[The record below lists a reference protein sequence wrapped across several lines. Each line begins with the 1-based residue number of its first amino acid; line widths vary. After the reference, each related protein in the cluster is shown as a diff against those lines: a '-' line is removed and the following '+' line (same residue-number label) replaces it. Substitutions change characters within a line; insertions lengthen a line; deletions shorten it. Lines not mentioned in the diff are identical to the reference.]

1 MKVSGGMS
9 PVIAVDR
16 LGRRPLHS
24 QIYDGYRAGILSGR
38 LTAGQQVPSTRALGA
53 ELGISRIPVLEAYSQ
68 LLAEGYFEA
77 RPGAGTFVSCSLPD
91 EMPGQFGDSLPP
103 DGGSRSLS
111 RRAASAVWRARGP
124 WLQNSGAFSV
134 GQLAF
139 DHFPFQ
145 VWSTLVARQARK
157 VSSNLMN
164 YSDALGYPEFRATV
178 AHYLRTTRG
187 VQCDSHQI
195 MIVSGSQQALD
206 ICAHVLTDP
215 GDSVWIEEPG
225 YEPLRRILAMADCR
239 PVAVRVDG
247 EGLVVAA
254 GFKQSPQARA
264 AFVTPSHQF
273 PLGAV
278 MTVSRRL
285 QLLDWAH
292 KANAWIVEDDY
303 DSEYRYESMPIPS
316 LQGLDRGSRVIYI
329 GTFSKTLFP
338 SLRLGYMVI
347 PLDLVERFAAVRR
360 ARDICAPH
368 FFQAALKE
376 FIEQGHYAR
385 HIRRT
390 RLLYKERRSTLVE
403 ALQRTFGSRL
413 QILGVSAGMHLVVTL
428 PPGLDDIQISLRAA
442 EAKLWLWPLST
453 TYARKSV
460 RHGFILGFGSTSLA
474 GITNGVSRLRDLLV
488 QDNNWSS

>member
-1 MKVSGGMS
+1 MKSSGGIS
-9 PVIAVDR
+9 PVIGVDR
-16 LGRRPLHS
+16 RGRTPLHS
-24 QIYDGYRAGILSGR
+24 QIYDAYRASILSGK
-38 LTAGQQVPSTRALGA
+38 LTAGQQVPSTRALCA

-68 LLAEGYFEA
+68 LLAEGYFETQA
-77 RPGAGTFVSCSLPD
+77 GAGTFVSCSLPD
-91 EMPGQFGDSLPP
+91 EIPGELGNSRPA
-103 DGGSRSLS
+103 DGGSRILS

-124 WLQNSGAFSV
+124 WVHNSGAFSV

-139 DHFPFQ
+139 DHFPFR
-145 VWSTLVARQARK
+145 VWSRLVARHARK
-157 VSSNLMN
+157 VSSNSMN
-164 YSDALGYPEFRATV
+164 YSDSLGYLEFRAAI
-178 AHYLRTTRG
+178 AHYLRTARG
-187 VQCDSHQI
+187 VHCDSHQI
-195 MIVSGSQQALD
+195 MVISGSQQALD
-206 ICAHVLTDP
+206 LCAHVLTDP

-239 PVAVRVDG
+239 PVPVRVDE

-254 GFKQSPQARA
+254 GLKRAPQARA
-264 AFVTPSHQF
+264 VYVTPSHQF

-278 MTVSRRL
+278 MTASRRL

-292 KANAWIVEDDY
+292 KANAWIIEDDY

-347 PLDLVERFAAVRR
+347 PSDLVDRFAAVRR

-368 FFQAALKE
+368 FFQAALTE

-385 HIRRT
+385 HIRKT

-403 ALQRTFGSRL
+403 ALRRAFDSRL
-413 QILGVSAGMHLVVTL
+413 QILGANAGMHLVVTL
-428 PPGLDDIQISLRAA
+428 PPGLDDDIQISLRAA
-442 EAKLWLWPLST
+442 ESKLWLWPLST
-453 TYARKSV
+453 TYAGKSV
-460 RHGFILGFGSTSLA
+460 RQGFILGFGSTSLA
-474 GITNGVSRLRDLLV
+474 GITKGVSRLRDLLV
-488 QDNNWSS
+488 QDDNWS

>member
-1 MKVSGGMS
+1 MKGSGGIS
-9 PVIAVDR
+9 PVIALDR
-16 LGRRPLHS
+16 QGRRSLHS
-24 QIYDGYRAGILSGR
+24 QIYDAYRASILSGK
-38 LTAGQQVPSTRALGA
+38 LTTGQQVPSTRALSA

-68 LLAEGYFEA
+68 LLAEGYFETQ
-77 RPGAGTFVSCSLPD
+77 RGAGTFVSCSLPD
-91 EMPGQFGDSLPP
+91 EIPAQFGDSRPA
-103 DGGSRSLS
+103 DGGSRRVS
-111 RRAASAVWRARGP
+111 RRAASAVWRTRGP
-124 WLQNSGAFSV
+124 WVQSSGAFSV

-139 DHFPFQ
+139 DHFPFR

-157 VSSNLMN
+157 VSSNSMN
-164 YSDALGYPEFRATV
+164 YGDTLGDLQFRAAI
-178 AHYLRTTRG
+178 AHYIRTARG
-187 VQCDSHQI
+187 VHCDPQQI

-215 GDSVWIEEPG
+215 GDAVWIEEPG
-225 YEPLRRILAMADCR
+225 YEHLRRILAMAGCQTV
-239 PVAVRVDG
+239 PVRVDA

-254 GFKQSPQARA
+254 GLKRSPHARA
-264 AFVTPSHQF
+264 VYVTPSHQF

-292 KANAWIVEDDY
+292 RSNGWIVEDDY

-347 PLDLVERFAAVRR
+347 PLDLVDRFAAVRR
-360 ARDICAPH
+360 ARDICAPY
-368 FFQAALKE
+368 FFQAALKD

-385 HIRRT
+385 HIRKT

-403 ALQRTFGSRL
+403 ALRRAFDSRL
-413 QILGVSAGMHLVVTL
+413 QILGVDAGMHLVATL
-428 PPGLDDIQISLRAA
+428 PPGLDDIQLSLRAA

-453 TYARKSV
+453 TYAGKSV
-460 RHGFILGFGSTSLA
+460 RQGFILGFGSTSLA
-474 GITNGVSRLRDLLV
+474 GITKGVSRLRDLLLE
-488 QDNNWSS
+488 DGNWPK

>member
-1 MKVSGGMS
+1 MKSSGGIS
-9 PVIAVDR
+9 PVMAVDR
-16 LGRRPLHS
+16 LSRRPLHS
-24 QIYDGYRAGILSGR
+24 QIYDAYRAGILSGK
-38 LTAGQQVPSTRALGA
+38 LTTGQQVPSTRALSM

-77 RPGAGTFVSCSLPD
+77 RPGSGTFVSCSLPD
-91 EMPGQFGDSLPP
+91 EIPGQFSDSRPA
-103 DGGSRSLS
+103 DAGSRILS
-111 RRAASAVWRARGP
+111 RRAASAVWRTRGP
-124 WLQNSGAFSV
+124 WVHNSGAFSV

-157 VSSNLMN
+157 VSSKSMN
-164 YSDALGYPEFRATV
+164 YSDTLGYFEFRAAI
-178 AHYLRTTRG
+178 AHYLRTARG
-187 VQCDSHQI
+187 VHCDSNQI

-225 YEPLRRILAMADCR
+225 YESLRRILAMADCR
-239 PVAVRVDG
+239 PVPVRVDS

-254 GFKQSPQARA
+254 GLKRSPEARA

-303 DSEYRYESMPIPS
+303 DSEYRYESLPIPS

-347 PLDLVERFAAVRR
+347 PLDLVDRFAAVRR

-376 FIEQGHYAR
+376 FIELGHYAR
-385 HIRRT
+385 HIRKT

-403 ALQRTFGSRL
+403 ALRHAFGSRL
-413 QILGVSAGMHLVVTL
+413 QILGVDAGMHLVVTL
-428 PPGLDDIQISLRAA
+428 PPGLDDVRISLRAA

-453 TYARKSV
+453 TYAGKSV
-460 RHGFILGFGSTSLA
+460 RQGFILGFGSTSLA
-474 GITNGVSRLRDLLV
+474 EITKGVSRLRDVLV
-488 QDNNWSS
+488 EDENWS

>member
-1 MKVSGGMS
+1 MKSSGGIS

-16 LGRRPLHS
+16 RSRRPLHR
-24 QIYDGYRAGILSGR
+24 QIYDAYRVSILSR
-38 LTAGQQVPSTRALGA
+38 KLTTGQQVPSTRALSA

-68 LLAEGYFEA
+68 LLAEGYFEG
-77 RPGAGTFVSCSLPD
+77 RRGSGTFVSSSLPD
-91 EMPGQFGDSLPP
+91 EIPDQFGDLRPA
-103 DGGSRSLS
+103 DGGSRILS

-124 WLQNSGAFSV
+124 WVHNSGAFSV
-134 GQLAF
+134 GHLAF

-145 VWSTLVARQARK
+145 VWSTLVARHARK
-157 VSSNLMN
+157 VSSHSMN
-164 YSDALGYPEFRATV
+164 YGDTLGYLEFRAAI
-178 AHYLRTTRG
+178 AHYLRTARG
-187 VQCDSHQI
+187 VHCDSNQI

-215 GDSVWIEEPG
+215 GDSVWVEEPG
-225 YEPLRRILAMADCR
+225 YEPLRRSLAMADCR
-239 PVAVRVDG
+239 PVPVRVDG
-247 EGLVVAA
+247 DGLIVAA
-254 GFKQSPQARA
+254 GLKRSPQARA

-278 MTVSRRL
+278 MSVSRRL
-285 QLLDWAH
+285 QLLEWAH

-303 DSEYRYESMPIPS
+303 DSDYRYESMPISS

-347 PLDLVERFAAVRR
+347 PLDLVDRFAAVRR

-368 FFQAALKE
+368 FFQVALKD

-385 HIRRT
+385 HIRKT

-403 ALQRTFGSRL
+403 ALRRAFDSRL

-428 PPGLDDIQISLRAA
+428 PPGLDDVRISLRAA

-453 TYARKSV
+453 TYAGKKV
-460 RHGFILGFGSTSLA
+460 RQGFILGFGSASLA
-474 GITNGVSRLRDLLV
+474 EITKGVSRLHDVLV
-488 QDNNWSS
+488 EDENWP